1 MASNAGVPPDRIL
14 DEASKT
20 LRQRGVDYDGK
31 GYQGGERSMA
41 HTVQIFEA
49 WTGIKLSEADGWRF
63 MIALKMA
70 RSMTG
75 KPKLDTYVDLAGYS
89 ALLGETH
96 LATRLESTP
105 PKPADPA

>member
-1 MASNAGVPPDRIL
+1 VASNGSIAPDKIL
-14 DEASKT
+14 EEAKKT
-20 LRQRGVDYDGK
+20 LIQRGADYDGK

-49 WTGIKLSEADGWRF
+49 WTGVKLSEADGWRF

-75 KPKLDTYVDLAGYS
+75 KPKLDSYVDLAGYS

-96 LATRLESTP
+96 LGTRLGNVE
-105 PKPADPA
+105 PKSSDPA